1 MKIIH
6 KPELD
11 FISID
16 FKDEV
21 EEKSVFQDGIIVRF
35 DKKGNVI
42 GLDITDSSSF
52 FANQWLTMREACD
65 LLGISESTMRR
76 RIKEGKIKHQKPMGK
91 DYRFNKSDLL
101 KLG

>member
-1 MKIIH
+1 MKFIH

-16 FKDEV
+16 FKDGIEA
-21 EEKSVFQDGIIVRF
+21 KSIFQDGLIVRF
-35 DKKGNVI
+35 DKKDNVI
-42 GLDITDSSSF
+42 GLDITDSKAF
-52 FANQWLTMREACD
+52 FATHLLSMREACD

-76 RIKEGKIKHQKPMGK
+76 RIKEGKLKYQKPSGK

-101 KLG
+101 KMG